1 MDSIRAKHSEIVG
14 KSQSR
19 TAVLEVL
26 IKSNA
31 LNRTGNVDYNKFGKL
46 DGIGFEKVS
55 VKFVDSFIFCVLVP
69 DYNTE
74 KKMKI
79 RRNNFIGSQ
88 NRRISEL
95 LRVNGFEKCT
105 VKGISFLEVK
115 VLKEEMLNNMPDRNS
130 NQEAEIYFEQV
141 FKIACANVDYSKVM
155 DFLRKAD
162 YNGYGFY
169 LKDVDITLDYS
180 GSFDKYKVIDHLTS
194 FEDFREQGSIN
205 NGENYPR
212 TIVDNDAMVGK
223 NCLTW
228 MENVDGITTRQKIY
242 NKFVQMLECKSVRS
256 TVGSHWKD
264 WVCQK
269 GTMLATARDQAKERG
284 LTRAEVTIY
293 IQDNKIPDDEFID
306 HVLEKIVKYIPKDI
320 VYSTCYAD
328 TWKSYCDT
336 FKHSLVCI
344 DRTKNIGIIVY
355 SYNQTTG
362 NISGQV
368 IEEWAEREKWCLDKL
383 TLNGNLPL
391 DIIEVAEV
399 ARVFENSKKDIL
411 LDIFGNRYHKI
422 NKDKSTRFT
431 TRLVSK
437 HGIFSSNPESYQG
450 ENIKLLENAGLLEHE
465 NCIPFLS
472 KSRHSNKSKA
482 DAELRKWETLH
493 VNILNRKEDKK
504 CQQASL
510 TKQMEEEIL
519 RMEEQTK
526 PLFIELKQEKEK
538 LDWKNECKHYFHG
551 ETIPLKN
558 LSQGIYVLN
567 VAKKVNNS
575 KFAEQ
580 YMLSLGEKD
589 KRTIV
594 WSNKYISNKLQEA
607 QDLKLLDV
615 DGIYLSLRN
624 KKLGSLRITG
634 HGNNNVLGRTT
645 IYCQMTFNPR
655 EEICGTQIKK
665 ASEDIG
671 KNTHIILRENLAN
684 YSTQIKK
691 ANEDIVKNKHIIPRE
706 NLLNY
711 REYPN
716 LISFPVDTVCNVDGW
731 GYIEHYGRE
740 RLVVSVDGK
749 VFQAGKHLEENVNQL
764 KHMCKIKIEKVRT
777 DKNGNVKYVICSVY
791 EKGDWTAV
799 IKYQNVPL
807 LPQKAMD
814 GETCV
819 LDVRTVEVRGQKRK
833 LLLTDRGDG
842 PVVYKLKKSKLEESI
857 KVGFV

>member
-1 MDSIRAKHSEIVG
+1 MDSIRVKHSEVIG
-14 KSQSR
+14 KSQSK
-19 TAVLEVL
+19 TAVLESL
-26 IKSNA
+26 IKTNA
-31 LNRTGNVDYNKFGKL
+31 LNRTGNVNYNEFGKL

-74 KKMKI
+74 KKKKI
-79 RRNNFIGSQ
+79 IRNTFIGSQ
-88 NRRISEL
+88 NKRIREL
-95 LRVNGFEKCT
+95 INSNGLEKCT

-115 VLKEEMLNNMPDRNS
+115 VLKEEMLHNMPDQNA
-130 NQEAEIYFEQV
+130 NKEAEMYFEQV
-141 FKIACANVDYSKVM
+141 FKIACANVDYFKVM

-194 FEDFREQGSIN
+194 FEDFREQGSVGN
-205 NGENYPR
+205 EEEYPR
-212 TIVDNDAMVGK
+212 TIIDNDAKVGK

-242 NKFVQMLECKSVRS
+242 NKFVQNLESKCVRS
-256 TVGSHWKD
+256 LIGSHWKD

-269 GTMLATARDQAKERG
+269 GTSLSAARDLAKERG

-293 IQDNKIPDDEFID
+293 IQNNKIPDEDFID
-306 HVLEKIVKYIPKDI
+306 PVLEKIVKYIPKDI
-320 VYSTCYAD
+320 VYSTSFAN
-328 TWKSYCDT
+328 TWKSYCNT

-355 SYNQTTG
+355 SYNQITG
-362 NISGQV
+362 KISGQM
-368 IEEWAEREKWCLDKL
+368 ILEWTEKEKWCLDKL

-399 ARVFENSKKDIL
+399 ARVFENGKKDIL
-411 LDIFGNRYHKI
+411 LEIFGNRYHKI

-472 KSRHSNKSKA
+472 KSKHTGTSKA
-482 DAELRKWETLH
+482 DAELRKWETLD
-493 VNILNRKEDKK
+493 VKILDSKQDKK
-504 CQQASL
+504 CQQAFL
-510 TKQMEEEIL
+510 TKQMEEEIS
-519 RMEEQTK
+519 RMEEATK

-538 LDWKNECKHYFHG
+538 LDWKNECKHFFHG
-551 ETIPLKN
+551 EMTQIRN
-558 LSQGIYVLN
+558 LSQGTYVLN
-567 VAKKVNNS
+567 VAKIRNTSRFGK
-575 KFAEQ
+575 Q
-580 YMLSLGEKD
+580 YMLSLGEED
-589 KRTIV
+589 KRIIV
-594 WSNKYISNKLQEA
+594 FSNTYISKKLQEA
-607 QDLKLLDV
+607 EDLKLLDM

-634 HGNNNVLGRTT
+634 RGSKVAGRTT
-645 IYCQMTFNPR
+645 LYCQIIFNPR
-655 EEICGTQIKK
+655 EEKDSIQMKK
-665 ASEDIG
+665 ASEDIVD
-671 KNTHIILRENLAN
+671 NIP
-684 YSTQIKK
+684 
-691 ANEDIVKNKHIIPRE
+691 IIPRE

-716 LISFPVDTVCNVDGW
+716 LVSFPVDTVCNVDGW
-731 GYIEHYGRE
+731 GYIKHYGRE
-740 RLVVSVDGK
+740 RLIVSVNGK
-749 VFQAGKHLEENVNQL
+749 VYQAGKYLEENVNQL
-764 KHMCKIKIEKVRT
+764 KHFCKIKIENVRT
-777 DKNGNVKYVICSVY
+777 DKSGNVKYAVCSVY
-791 EKGDWTAV
+791 EKGDWTAFV
-799 IKYQNVPL
+799 KYENVPI
-807 LPQKAMD
+807 LPQNEMD
-814 GETCV
+814 GKTCV
-819 LDVRTVEVRGQKRK
+819 LDVRTVEVKGGKRK

-842 PVVYKLKKSKLEESI
+842 PMVYKLKKSKLEENI
-857 KVGFV
+857 KVGLI

>member
-1 MDSIRAKHSEIVG
+1 MSLYV
-14 KSQSR
+14 
-19 TAVLEVL
+19 
-26 IKSNA
+26 
-31 LNRTGNVDYNKFGKL
+31 
-46 DGIGFEKVS
+46 
-55 VKFVDSFIFCVLVP
+55 
-69 DYNTE
+69 
-74 KKMKI
+74 
-79 RRNNFIGSQ
+79 
-88 NRRISEL
+88 
-95 LRVNGFEKCT
+95 
-105 VKGISFLEVK
+105 
-115 VLKEEMLNNMPDRNS
+115 
-130 NQEAEIYFEQV
+130 
-141 FKIACANVDYSKVM
+141 IA
-155 DFLRKAD
+155 
-162 YNGYGFY
+162 
-169 LKDVDITLDYS
+169 
-180 GSFDKYKVIDHLTS
+180 
-194 FEDFREQGSIN
+194 
-205 NGENYPR
+205 
-212 TIVDNDAMVGK
+212 
-223 NCLTW
+223 
-228 MENVDGITTRQKIY
+228 
-242 NKFVQMLECKSVRS
+242 
-256 TVGSHWKD
+256 
-264 WVCQK
+264 
-269 GTMLATARDQAKERG
+269 
-284 LTRAEVTIY
+284 
-293 IQDNKIPDDEFID
+293 
-306 HVLEKIVKYIPKDI
+306 
-320 VYSTCYAD
+320 
-328 TWKSYCDT
+328 
-336 FKHSLVCI
+336 
-344 DRTKNIGIIVY
+344 
-355 SYNQTTG
+355 
-362 NISGQV
+362 
-368 IEEWAEREKWCLDKL
+368 
-383 TLNGNLPL
+383 
-391 DIIEVAEV
+391 
-399 ARVFENSKKDIL
+399 
-411 LDIFGNRYHKI
+411 
-422 NKDKSTRFT
+422 
-431 TRLVSK
+431 
-437 HGIFSSNPESYQG
+437 PESYKG

-482 DAELRKWETLH
+482 DAELRKWDTLD
-493 VNILNRKEDKK
+493 VKILNCKKARKE
-504 CQQASL
+504 SL
-510 TKQMEEEIL
+510 SKQREEEIL

-764 KHMCKIKIEKVRT
+764 KHMCKMFSNEKPDVDQLSKDRWKIFQIRDEELLDATEK
-777 DKNGNVKYVICSVY
+777 YI
-791 EKGDWTAV
+791 
-799 IKYQNVPL
+799 
-807 LPQKAMD
+807 
-814 GETCV
+814 
-819 LDVRTVEVRGQKRK
+819 
-833 LLLTDRGDG
+833 
-842 PVVYKLKKSKLEESI
+842 
-857 KVGFV
+857 